1 MTTLRERPVS
11 AGYELVM
18 LILCLYALATLVMET
33 TVQFEPGTQTILDY
47 MDYVVCALFFLDFT
61 NSFWRA
67 PHRWRYFYTWG
78 WLDLVSS
85 IPAIDVLRWGR
96 AARVVRVFRVFRGMR
111 TTKLLAELVVKRRG
125 ENTFLAASLVALL
138 LVVFCSIAALYFEV
152 DAGSNIKTGEDALW
166 WALVTITTVGY
177 GDRYPVTTE
186 GRALAVFLMTAG
198 VGLFSIFSAFLAARF
213 IGNSADDSSNT
224 SSELSALRTEMAEIR
239 RILEQL
245 KR

>member
-33 TVQFEPGTQTILDY
+33 TIQLEPSTQTILDY
-47 MDYVVCALFFLDFT
+47 TDYVVCALFFLDFN

-67 PHRWRYFYTWG
+67 SHRWRYFYTWG

-111 TTKLLAELVVKRRG
+111 ATKLFAELVIKRRG

-138 LVVFCSIAALYFEV
+138 LVVF
-152 DAGSNIKTGEDALW
+152 
-166 WALVTITTVGY
+166 
-177 GDRYPVTTE
+177 
-186 GRALAVFLMTAG
+186 
-198 VGLFSIFSAFLAARF
+198 
-213 IGNSADDSSNT
+213 
-224 SSELSALRTEMAEIR
+224 
-239 RILEQL
+239 
-245 KR
+245 